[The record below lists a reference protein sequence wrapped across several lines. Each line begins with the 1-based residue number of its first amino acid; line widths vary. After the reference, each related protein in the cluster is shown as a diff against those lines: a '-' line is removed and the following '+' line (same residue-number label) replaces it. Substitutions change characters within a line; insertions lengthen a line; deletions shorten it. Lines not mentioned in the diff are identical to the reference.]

1 MSDTVD
7 CPLLSSLAT
16 DNGGRSTLW
25 RLLSQTL
32 TNTQQTMH
40 VTTNEIA
47 SIAIN
52 IYTIRWGTVFKK
64 DRPAVVGN
72 DEGKSANEVCDCGD
86 GEDDCSEG
94 DGVFTAMGEEG
105 SVLAGDELV
114 GAILVGRITCIGLEL
129 LLMLREFVDV
139 VKVM

>member
-1 MSDTVD
+1 M
-7 CPLLSSLAT
+7 
-16 DNGGRSTLW
+16 
-25 RLLSQTL
+25 
-32 TNTQQTMH
+32 
-40 VTTNEIA
+40 
-47 SIAIN
+47 
-52 IYTIRWGTVFKK
+52 
-64 DRPAVVGN
+64 GN

-139 VKVM
+139 VKVMYEFGCTTTLSNKGMTNVAVVRYFVKKTLRLGSCVLEDRLVPV